1 MEAVHIQKFVH
12 STPRKLRLVAQMI
25 RKIEPIKALEVL
37 KFTNKKTALDLAKA
51 IKTALANAKQKGMEN
66 VLFKSLEINEGPVMK
81 RFKAA
86 SRGRALP
93 YKKKMSHI
101 KIVMSDEKRG
111 K

>member
-1 MEAVHIQKFVH
+1 MEAIHIQKFVH
-12 STPRKLRLVAQMI
+12 STPRKLRLVAQMA
-25 RKIEPIKALEVL
+25 RKMEPNKALEVL
-37 KFTNKKTALDLAKA
+37 KFINKEAALDLAKA
-51 IKTALANAKQKGMEN
+51 IKTAIFNAKQKGMEN
-66 VLFKSLEINEGPVMK
+66 VLFKSVEINEGPVMK

-101 KIVMSDEKRG
+101 KIVMTDEKGG